1 MTLSLYEFL
10 AALIL
15 SIISTS
21 SVTFIKYTV
30 DIIVNIIKFY
40 KRSAVANKP
49 YNYVF

>member
-21 SVTFIKYTV
+21 SVTFIKYIV

-40 KRSAVANKP
+40 CHNNK
-49 YNYVF
+49 YTKLYIEV